1 MIRRTARRYI
11 LWVLALVV
19 VGALAPLPYVLV
31 EPGIPNDTFATVKSK
46 PLLEIIG
53 KQTYPT
59 TGKLNLTSIWVTNP
73 DSHLHSVELLRA
85 WIDGERSVQPREV
98 FYPAGTDIKKVNAQ
112 NVAEMKNSQINA
124 KLAALNHLEI
134 GYSTK
139 FLIKGFTAD
148 SQNKGKLAI
157 DDQVISFDG
166 QKISSLLQLKK
177 LITNS
182 NKSEVA
188 LAVIRNG
195 KNLSIPIRIRSE
207 AALPDSPANNSAD
220 RSAVSSAKKNSIG
233 IFLVEDYTLPFDVK
247 IHLKNIGGPSA
258 GLIFTLAIVDK
269 LTSEDLVKKRNVA
282 GTGTITP
289 AGKVGP
295 IGGIEEKLIGAAR
308 EGATLFLAPALNCP
322 DIKHIPKGLTVVPVD
337 TLDEAIAALR
347 ESDPERLPICG

>member
-1 MIRRTARRYI
+1 MIRRTVRRHM

-31 EPGIPNDTFATVKSK
+31 EPGIPNDTFATVKGK

-59 TGKLNLTSIWVTNP
+59 TGKLNLTSIWVTKP
-73 DSHLHSVELLRA
+73 DSQLHSVELLRA

-98 FYPAGTDIKKVNAQ
+98 FYPAGTNIKKVNAQ

-124 KLAALNHLEI
+124 KLAALNHLGI
-134 GYSTK
+134 TYSTK
-139 FLIKGFTAD
+139 FLIKGFTSN
-148 SQNKGKLAI
+148 SQNKENLAI

-166 QKISSLLQLKK
+166 QKISSLSQLKK

-182 NKSEVA
+182 NKSDVV
-188 LAVIRNG
+188 LGVIRKG
-195 KNLSIPIRIRSE
+195 KNLVIPVRIGSE
-207 AALPDSPANNSAD
+207 AASADSPVNNSTD
-220 RSAVSSAKKNSIG
+220 SSAAGRIKKNSIG
-233 IFLVEDYTLPFDVK
+233 IYIAEDYTLPFDVK
-247 IHLKNIGGPSA
+247 IRLKNIGGPSA
-258 GLIFTLAIVDK
+258 GLIFTLAMVDK

-289 AGKVGP
+289 TGKVGP

-308 EGATLFLAPALNCP
+308 EGATFFLAPALNCP
-322 DIKHIPKGLTVVPVD
+322 DIKHIPRGLTVVPVD